1 MEIPLDCIDNVVCAE
16 LPSKEDEPEL
26 YQLVNDF
33 MRHRDT
39 HLQSEYSRCNKKG
52 KCIYGFPQPVRPQ
65 TVVDEYGRVKYRRR
79 SEQDAWI
86 TSYIPALLRLLQCH
100 IHVDVCFT
108 ANVVLYLYKYLYKGP
123 DTTKFNIIEGEAIPR
138 RSEIDDYQN
147 ARYLSSTEAAWR
159 ILRYHITTNSP
170 SVIAIG
176 IHLPDQQLGQMIRT
190 ASIASSVTKLMI
202 YLHRPQAPEFDN
214 MRLLQ
219 FYKAYTITSV
229 PASKWP
235 VPLLK
240 LGEYTVSITDRGA
253 LQHYQISP
261 RGSRRVITRLKSYPP
276 RTGELF
282 YLRAILQHHSGRS
295 WKDLYTVAGVQYTSF
310 QAVAIALGLFPKDGE
325 AHFAMTEAIDASY
338 SPGQLRFLF
347 ASILVDMPTD
357 ALKLYNDFLSDM
369 SWDLQI
375 NLPEAEWQNT
385 LLQILQGYLR
395 SRGTNLSEF
404 QLPTPHS
411 MASELSSEVSAF
423 QPYSAEMARAVDC
436 MVASFNPEQ
445 LAVYQQL
452 RAAVEQ
458 PNNACLYF
466 LDGKAGRGK
475 TFVMNCLVTSFR
487 AQGTIVLVVGS
498 TALSIIHYDHGRTA
512 HSTFG
517 IPVVEVS

>member
-1 MEIPLDCIDNVVCAE
+1 
-16 LPSKEDEPEL
+16 
-26 YQLVNDF
+26 
-33 MRHRDT
+33 MRHKET
-39 HLQSEYSRCNKKG
+39 HLQSEYSRCNKRG
-52 KCIYGFPQPVRPQ
+52 WCIYGFPQPVQPH
-65 TVVDEYGRVKYRRR
+65 TVVDENGRVKYRRR

-86 TSYIPALLRLLQCH
+86 TSYIPALLKLMQCH
-100 IHVDVCFT
+100 IYVDVCFT
-108 ANVVLYLYKYLYKGP
+108 TEVVLYLYKYFYKGP
-123 DTTKFNIIEGEAIPR
+123 DTTRFNIIAEEAIPP
-138 RSEIDDYQN
+138 RSEIDDFQN

-170 SVIAIG
+170 SVVAIG
-176 IHLPDQQLGQMIRT
+176 IHLPDQQLPQMIRT

-202 YLHRPQAPEFDN
+202 YLHRPLAPEFDN

-219 FYKAYTITSV
+219 FYKAYTITPV

-240 LGEYTVSITDRGA
+240 PGEYTISITDRGA
-253 LQHYQISP
+253 LQHYRISR
-261 RGSRRVITRLKSYPP
+261 RGSRRVVTRLKSYPP

-282 YLRAILQHHSGRS
+282 YLRAVLQHHAGRS
-295 WKDLYTVAGVQYTSF
+295 WNDLYTVAGVQYTSF
-310 QAVAIALGLFPKDGE
+310 QATAIALGLFPRDGE

-369 SWDLQI
+369 SWDLQN
-375 NLPEAEWQNT
+375 NLPEDEWENA

-395 SRGTNLSEF
+395 SRGASLREF
-404 QLPTPHS
+404 QLPMPCSAT
-411 MASELSSEVSAF
+411 SELSYEIAAF
-423 QPYSAEMARAVDC
+423 QSHSAEMAAAVEHMIDG
-436 MVASFNPEQ
+436 FNPEQ
-445 LAVYQQL
+445 LAVYHQL
-452 RAAVEQ
+452 KAAVENPN

-475 TFVMNCLVTSFR
+475 TFLVNCLVTSLR
-487 AQGTIVLVVGS
+487 ARGAIVLVGGS
-498 TALSIIHYDHGRTA
+498 TALSIIHYDRGRTA

-517 IPVVEVS
+517 IPVVEVSHQQERPKALLLLMHARTIRR